1 MQPHRFREQA
11 AEWSLGRAVTAKAPA
26 SGFVVCPLA
35 LQRPVVA
42 PSWWQQQLYQ
52 LAFERAQ
59 AAARPSLL
67 ERAMNV
73 VWN

>member
-1 MQPHRFREQA
+1 MEPHRIRQQT
-11 AEWSLGRAVTAKAPA
+11 AEWSLGHIPSVKGSA

-35 LQRPVVA
+35 LQRPA
-42 PSWWQQQLYQ
+42 GAASLWQQHLYRMA
-52 LAFERAQ
+52 LERAQ

>member
-1 MQPHRFREQA
+1 MHANRFRQQTG
-11 AEWSLGRAVTAKAPA
+11 EWSLGAMPSAKAPA

-35 LQRPVVA
+35 LQRPVGA
-42 PSWWQQQLYQ
+42 ACLWQQQLYQ
-52 LAFERAQ
+52 LAYERAQ

>member
-1 MQPHRFREQA
+1 MHTHRFRQQT
-11 AEWSLGRAVTAKAPA
+11 AEGSLGRMPSAQAPA

-35 LQRPVVA
+35 LQRPA
-42 PSWWQQQLYQ
+42 GAALLWQQQLYQ